1 MIFDIIS
8 TAAAAL
14 YRGNYSSVI
23 LSFCE
28 DDDDDDA
35 ARYTNQFDPWP
46 AKESFSLA
54 NLTLIFTYTP
64 RSVVIKINILNKIF
78 PRLPKSVTFYQYIQS
93 IAQNC
98 FYP

>member
-1 MIFDIIS
+1 MIFDIVS

-14 YRGNYSSVI
+14 YRGNYSPVI
-23 LSFCE
+23 LSICE
-28 DDDDDDA
+28 DDDDDA
-35 ARYTNQFDPWP
+35 PRYRNQLDPWP
-46 AKESFSLA
+46 AKETFSLA